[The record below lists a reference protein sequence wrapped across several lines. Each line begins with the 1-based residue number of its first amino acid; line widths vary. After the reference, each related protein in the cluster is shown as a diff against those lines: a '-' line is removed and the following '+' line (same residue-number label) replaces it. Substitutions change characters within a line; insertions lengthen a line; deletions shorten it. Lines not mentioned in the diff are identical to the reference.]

1 MELKNANQFAEE
13 WFAAWN
19 SHDLDRILAHYHPEV
34 RFTSPFVQRLMG
46 NADGTLAGVDALREY
61 FARALAAYPDLHFP
75 PLAVLPGA
83 GSVVLLYRSV
93 NGLLAAEMMELDAAG
108 RVTRVRAHYA
118 EDAGRIRG

>member
-1 MELKNANQFAEE
+1 MDTKSFAEE
-13 WFAAWN
+13 WLASWN
-19 SHDLDRILAHYHPEV
+19 AHHLDRIMAHYHPEV

-46 NADGTLAGVDALREY
+46 NTDGTLEGVEVLREY
-61 FARALAAYPDLHFP
+61 FARALAAYPDLHFM

-93 NGLLAAEMMELDAAG
+93 NGLLAAEMMELDEAG

-118 EDAGRIRG
+118 EDGGRIQAG